1 LNLQCRHGWKACPF
15 KTSNQESL
23 AAPASANTWS
33 ILDHQGNQ
41 DSWASYRHI
50 SCYLLREVATMRK
63 PIAVLMILASV
74 GMAAQKTPD
83 NYFNTTEVVVWKP
96 TDQAPSAGYP
106 LIVFSHGFGGCNT
119 QSNFLM
125 HALTNAGYVVIAP
138 NHKDSH
144 CAGRHSEEQGWYPG
158 ELLNRK
164 NPRKPE
170 EPFQN
175 DKLWTDATY
184 RDRQVD
190 IKKLLDAALAPKS
203 FVGVPVDAQRVGII
217 GHSLGGYTALGVAG
231 AWPSWKDNRIKA
243 VVAMAPYTS
252 PYVDKGDL
260 EHMNVPV
267 MYQGGTRD
275 LGVTP
280 TVRRMNGA
288 YDRSSTPKY
297 YVEFDGAGHFAWTN
311 LNSGYHDAIDA
322 YTIAFL
328 DRYIKGQTSPDP
340 LARLVATQGIG
351 ISYLRVQR

>member
-1 LNLQCRHGWKACPF
+1 MQRLVIILTA
-15 KTSNQESL
+15 L
-23 AAPASANTWS
+23 AVCAA
-33 ILDHQGNQ
+33 
-41 DSWASYRHI
+41 
-50 SCYLLREVATMRK
+50 
-63 PIAVLMILASV
+63 
-74 GMAAQKTPD
+74 AAQKTPP
-83 NYFNTTEVVVWKP
+83 NYFSTTEWAVWKP
-96 TDQAPSAGYP
+96 TAPAPSAGYP
-106 LIVFSHGFGGCNT
+106 FIVFSHGFGGCNT

-125 HALTNAGYVVIAP
+125 HALTKAGYVVIAP
-138 NHKDSH
+138 NHKDAR
-144 CAGRHSEEQGWYPG
+144 CNGPQTEQGWYPG
-158 ELLNRK
+158 KLLERK
-164 NPRKPE
+164 KARKPE

-190 IKKLLDAALAPKS
+190 IKNLLDAALAPKS
-203 FVGVPVDAQRVGII
+203 FVGVPLDAQRIGII

-231 AWPSWKDNRIKA
+231 AWPSWKDSRIKA

-288 YDRSSTPKY
+288 YDHSSAPKY

-311 LNSGYHDAIDA
+311 LNSEYHDAIDA

-328 DRYIKGQTSPDP
+328 DRYIKGQTNPDP
-340 LARLVATQGIG
+340 LAPLVATQGKG